1 VVKGGKGGG
10 DAVAL
15 PVAKRIGENAAVTV
29 FVVSLLDLSVSKVVV
44 TLIEWLTV
52 GLKPTEND
60 VGSSVVVSMGVEML
74 KTGREIVELLQ
85 VTAGAVCEA
94 SNCVL
99 SGLITNPLGKI
110 APLGTLVDTALFS
123 IGVVVQLLYPEA
135 NSWGT

>member
-1 VVKGGKGGG
+1 
-10 DAVAL
+10 
-15 PVAKRIGENAAVTV
+15 
-29 FVVSLLDLSVSKVVV
+29 
-44 TLIEWLTV
+44 
-52 GLKPTEND
+52 
-60 VGSSVVVSMGVEML
+60 MGVEML